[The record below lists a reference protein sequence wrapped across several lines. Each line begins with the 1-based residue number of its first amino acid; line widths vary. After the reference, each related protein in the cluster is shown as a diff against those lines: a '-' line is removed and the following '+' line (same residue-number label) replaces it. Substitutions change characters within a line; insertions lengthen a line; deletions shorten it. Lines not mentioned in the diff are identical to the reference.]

1 MSINEDWDVEQ
12 HKVEYESDEHWELR
26 RNFMLAHKDKFSE
39 DALVCLAQVFV
50 NVELLGCRYPQE
62 TMDLIKEL
70 SQDVAA
76 KYREKQKKK
85 LQRTFVEA
93 SEAASSKVKGCV
105 ARTSVVI
112 EEAVSNRSDC
122 ISNTNNVDQFNKKCA
137 IKKRSFSNTKS
148 PKELNITNCKY
159 KSCKKSNTEES
170 PSKRLK
176 TEENITLQNNPYG
189 DIVLWERP
197 GDTPQDT
204 LGNSANISGVNLEW
218 QYSQSKGIWECSI
231 YINHVIKKRIV
242 SCTNYNKKIA
252 KNEAAAAALNELR
265 KHYYTVKVKQNLDS
279 KSNLTV
285 TTKEMRP
292 QKDIPDNDWTSSSC
306 IGKELMR
313 RMGWTGGGLGK
324 SEQGVVEPMSAMV
337 KPQISRKGLGLKSNS
352 CAADEMKA
360 KCQSLFKDFLQ
371 TSMEND
377 IVFVDFTNEER
388 SVIHEIA
395 RRMGL
400 KSRSYGAT
408 DQRKLIVSRKI
419 NIRTLVTELKT
430 LGGVTEK
437 YELIEPTDKKFS
449 STSTNS

>member
-1 MSINEDWDVEQ
+1 M
-12 HKVEYESDEHWELR
+12 
-26 RNFMLAHKDKFSE
+26 
-39 DALVCLAQVFV
+39 
-50 NVELLGCRYPQE
+50 
-62 TMDLIKEL
+62 
-70 SQDVAA
+70 
-76 KYREKQKKK
+76 
-85 LQRTFVEA
+85 
-93 SEAASSKVKGCV
+93 
-105 ARTSVVI
+105 
-112 EEAVSNRSDC
+112 
-122 ISNTNNVDQFNKKCA
+122 
-137 IKKRSFSNTKS
+137 
-148 PKELNITNCKY
+148 
-159 KSCKKSNTEES
+159 
-170 PSKRLK
+170 K